1 MEEIK
6 KIKNDFELGF
16 ITPHE
21 FLNKLTEILFMVGAA
36 GELED
41 TINDTLLP
49 LANFIKDEV
58 LNASG
63 CTKKQIKDFLKK
75 EA

>member
-1 MEEIK
+1 MKEIDEIK
-6 KIKNDFELGF
+6 KNFEMGF

-21 FLNKLTEILFMVGAA
+21 FLTQLYNVLFLLGAH

-41 TINDTLLP
+41 TINETLLP
-49 LANFIKDEV
+49 LANFIKNDI

-75 EA
+75 ED